1 MKQFKHLFTTLSIT
15 ALTLITSCTSKDD
28 NPDYFAGIPAPT
40 SAEFDAIRQSAMED
54 NTQHFQFDASD
65 GFVTLTSSNG
75 VEISLNTSCLSQNG
89 NPVTG
94 PIDLEYVE
102 IFEKA
107 NMLVTNKPTMGRL
120 PNGDK
125 TLIITGGEF
134 FLEAT
139 NNGLPLDAN
148 CGLSLLVPSA
158 LTGGFDPAMTLWNGE
173 IDTDGNLTW
182 DQIEPGTNDGVF
194 DEMGEYYA
202 VLQGFG
208 WSNIDRFYSDPRP
221 KTQILVK
228 APQGFNFGNSAV
240 YLSYDGEDSGL
251 ASLDTYD
258 NTFQAF
264 SEHYG
269 QIPIGL
275 ECHIIFITTEDGL
288 WKYAIKPVT
297 IANDDIITF
306 TLDDLVIGDDNAL
319 QGDINVLP

>member
-1 MKQFKHLFTTLSIT
+1 MKHFKHLFTTLSIT
-15 ALTLITSCTSKDD
+15 ALTLITSCVSKDD
-28 NPDYFAGIPAPT
+28 NPDYFIGQPVPT
-40 SAEFDAIRQSAMED
+40 SAEFDAIRQSAMDD

-65 GFVTLTSSNG
+65 GFVTLMTSNG
-75 VEISLNTSCLSQNG
+75 VEISINTGCLTQNG

-102 IFEKA
+102 IFEKG

-120 PNGDK
+120 PNGNK

-139 NNGLPLDAN
+139 SNGLPLDAN

-173 IDTDGNLTW
+173 IDEDGNLTW
-182 DQIEPGTNDGVF
+182 DEVEPGTNGGVF
-194 DEMGEYYA
+194 NESGEYYA
-202 VLQGFG
+202 ALQGFG

-221 KTQILVK
+221 KTQMLVK
-228 APQGFNFGNSAV
+228 APQGYNFDNSAV

-251 ASLDTYD
+251 ANLDTFD
-258 NTFQAF
+258 NTFGAF

-275 ECHIIFITTEDGL
+275 ECHIIFLTTVDGV
-288 WKYAIKPVT
+288 WNYAIKSVT

-306 TLDDLVIGDDNAL
+306 TLDDLVTGDDNDIKAAINAL
-319 QGDINVLP
+319 P